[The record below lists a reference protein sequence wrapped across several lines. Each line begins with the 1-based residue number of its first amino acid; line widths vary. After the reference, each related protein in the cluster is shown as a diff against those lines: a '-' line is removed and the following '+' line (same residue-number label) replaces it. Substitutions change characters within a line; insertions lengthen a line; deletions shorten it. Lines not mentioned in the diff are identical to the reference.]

1 MILYKQTLVFLYCFN
16 RIHLVFY
23 LVFNYCDIA
32 QKIKNNPERKERK
45 ERKEGFYWDY
55 CPFLIVD
62 EADRLSFNS
71 LEELRAL
78 YDEYKFG
85 LILMGM
91 PGIEKRLSRYAQFY
105 SRIGF
110 VHEFKVLG
118 KDEMKFLFEQKW
130 KELGHQFDNQTFI
143 DVEAINEIIKI
154 TQGNFR
160 LTNRIFD
167 QMQRI
172 KEINN
177 LSNISKEL
185 VDAAKKCLVIG
196 DFL

>member
-1 MILYKQTLVFLYCFN
+1 
-16 RIHLVFY
+16 
-23 LVFNYCDIA
+23 
-32 QKIKNNPERKERK
+32 
-45 ERKEGFYWDY
+45 
-55 CPFLIVD
+55 
-62 EADRLSFNS
+62 
-71 LEELRAL
+71 
-78 YDEYKFG
+78 
-85 LILMGM
+85 
-91 PGIEKRLSRYAQFY
+91 
-105 SRIGF
+105 
-110 VHEFKVLG
+110 
-118 KDEMKFLFEQKW
+118 MKFLFEQKW

-160 LTNRIFD
+160 LITRIFD

>member
-1 MILYKQTLVFLYCFN
+1 MSLICITN
-16 RIHLVFY
+16 FY
-23 LVFNYCDIA
+23 SNVSFPNLTKSRYCDIA
-32 QKIKNNPERKERK
+32 QKIENNP

-110 VHEFKVLG
+110 VHEFKALG

-160 LTNRIFD
+160 LINRIFD
-167 QMQRI
+167 QIQRI

>member
-1 MILYKQTLVFLYCFN
+1 
-16 RIHLVFY
+16 

-91 PGIEKRLSRYAQFY
+91 PGIEKRLSH
-105 SRIGF
+105 S
-110 VHEFKVLG
+110 
-118 KDEMKFLFEQKW
+118 
-130 KELGHQFDNQTFI
+130 
-143 DVEAINEIIKI
+143 
-154 TQGNFR
+154 
-160 LTNRIFD
+160 
-167 QMQRI
+167 
-172 KEINN
+172 
-177 LSNISKEL
+177 
-185 VDAAKKCLVIG
+185 
-196 DFL
+196 